1 MAHVSYRDPIPT
13 APAET
18 QVALM
23 RGLRGKNVLVT
34 GGTSGIGQ
42 AIAIRFAEYGANVAI
57 NYLRAAEEATETDER
72 VHACLAR
79 VRQRGVRDVLVR
91 GDVSTEEDV
100 VAMLESTVD
109 GLGGIDVLVNNAG
122 IQTSSPSHELSA
134 SEFDRVLA
142 VNLRGAFLCAREAVK
157 RFLATGTPGVII
169 NVSSVH
175 QLIPKP
181 GYLAYSTSKGGM
193 ESLTQTLALEYAG
206 QGIRVNALAPGATV
220 TPINRAWID
229 DPVKRAM
236 VESHIPMGRAG
247 SANEMAGVACFLAS
261 EDAAYI
267 TGQTIFVDGGLT
279 LVADFREPWSSE
291 GRRRWPSCARGV
303 AGRVLP
309 RPSRGGGANSRIRPR
324 SLKPAAAYT

>member
-1 MAHVSYRDPIPT
+1 MPYVRCDPIPT
-13 APAET
+13 VPAQAT
-18 QVALM
+18 FAGM

-42 AIAIRFAEYGANVAI
+42 AIAVRFAEYGANVAI
-57 NYLRAAEEATETDER
+57 NYVHMPEEATETEER

-79 VRQRGVRDVLVR
+79 IGQTGVRDLLVR
-91 GDVSTEEDV
+91 GDVSAEEDV
-100 VAMLESTVD
+100 VAMLESAVG

-122 IQTSSPSHELSA
+122 IQTSSPSHELST
-134 SEFDRVLA
+134 SDFDKVLA

-157 RFLATGTPGVII
+157 RFLAARTHGVII

-181 GYLAYSTSKGGM
+181 NYLAYSTSKGGM

-206 QGIRVNALAPGATV
+206 RGIRVNAIAPGATV

-229 DPVKRAM
+229 DPVRRAM
-236 VESHIPMGRAG
+236 VESHIPIGRAG
-247 SANEMAGVACFLAS
+247 TADEMAGVTCFLAS
-261 EDAAYI
+261 DDAAYI

-279 LVADFREPWSSE
+279 LFADFREPWSSE
-291 GRRRWPSCARGV
+291 
-303 AGRVLP
+303 
-309 RPSRGGGANSRIRPR
+309 
-324 SLKPAAAYT
+324 

>member
-1 MAHVSYRDPIPT
+1 MAHVSYRDSIPT
-13 APAET
+13 APAEA
-18 QVALM
+18 QGSLA

-42 AIAIRFAEYGANVAI
+42 AIAVRFAEYGANVAI
-57 NYLRAAEEATETDER
+57 NYVHTPEEATETEER

-91 GDVSTEEDV
+91 GDVSKEEDV
-100 VAMLESTVD
+100 VAMLESAVD
-109 GLGGIDVLVNNAG
+109 GLSGIDVLVNNAG
-122 IQTSSPSHELSA
+122 IQISSPSHQLST
-134 SEFDRVLA
+134 SDFDKVLG

-157 RFLATGTPGVII
+157 RFLATGTHGVII

-181 GYLAYSTSKGGM
+181 NYLAYSTSKRGM

-206 QGIRVNALAPGATV
+206 QGIRVNAIAPGATV

-229 DPVKRAM
+229 DPIKRAM

-247 SANEMAGVACFLAS
+247 TADEMAGVTCFLAS
-261 EDAAYI
+261 DDAAYI
-267 TGQTIFVDGGLT
+267 TGQTLFVDGGLT
-279 LVADFREPWSSE
+279 LFADFREPWSSE
-291 GRRRWPSCARGV
+291 
-303 AGRVLP
+303 
-309 RPSRGGGANSRIRPR
+309 
-324 SLKPAAAYT
+324 

>member
-1 MAHVSYRDPIPT
+1 MTDVSYRDPIPT
-13 APAET
+13 APAEAT
-18 QVALM
+18 VA
-23 RGLRGKNVLVT
+23 RGRALRGKNVLVT

-57 NYLRAAEEATETDER
+57 NYLRAPEEATETEER

-91 GDVSTEEDV
+91 GDVSNEEDV
-100 VAMLESTVD
+100 VAMLESAVD

-122 IQTSSPSHELSA
+122 IQTSSPSHELST
-134 SEFDRVLA
+134 SDFDKVLA
-142 VNLRGAFLCAREAVK
+142 INLRGAFLCAREAVK
-157 RFLATGTPGVII
+157 RFLATETHGVIV

-181 GYLAYSTSKGGM
+181 NYLAYSTSKGGM
-193 ESLTQTLALEYAG
+193 GSLTRTLALEYAG
-206 QGIRVNALAPGATV
+206 HGIRVNAIAPGATA

-247 SANEMAGVACFLAS
+247 TADEMAGVTCFLAS

-279 LVADFREPWSSE
+279 LFADFREPWSSE
-291 GRRRWPSCARGV
+291 
-303 AGRVLP
+303 
-309 RPSRGGGANSRIRPR
+309 
-324 SLKPAAAYT
+324 